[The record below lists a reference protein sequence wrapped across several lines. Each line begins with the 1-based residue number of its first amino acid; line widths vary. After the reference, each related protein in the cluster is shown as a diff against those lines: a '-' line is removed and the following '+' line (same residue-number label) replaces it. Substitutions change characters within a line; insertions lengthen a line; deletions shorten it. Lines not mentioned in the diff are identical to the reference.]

1 MRRVILRSTYHPL
14 LTSNDA
20 VYCRGGPNREISHFS
35 HNDFAQA
42 IL

>member
-1 MRRVILRSTYHPL
+1 MRRVILRSTYHML
-14 LTSNDA
+14 LTSNA
-20 VYCRGGPNREISHFS
+20 PVYCRGDPNRESSHFS